1 VPRTAAPAKPA
12 ATGKTSVGKMLTN
25 PARADEALAVP
36 DAGWTLKV
44 DDTHGVHAQLFAANG
59 QAGQSAPLLDLA
71 LTSGDIMHDLT
82 GAQTVDVGGTTY
94 AVRTELQGDHY
105 AFAVARDIGGGT
117 FSVIAA
123 GHADAALVAGT
134 SHAIG
139 FDAIQS
145 FLASS
150 SGSLG

>member
-1 VPRTAAPAKPA
+1 MPRTAAPAKSA
-12 ATGKTSVGKMLTN
+12 APGKTSVGKMLSS
-25 PARADEALAVP
+25 PAQTSEALAVP
-36 DAGWTLKV
+36 DAGWSLKV
-44 DDTHGVHAQLFAANG
+44 DDTNGVHAQLFAARSRS
-59 QAGQSAPLLDLA
+59 GQSAPLLDLA

-82 GAQTVDVGGTTY
+82 GAQTVDVDGTIY
-94 AVRTELQGDHY
+94 AVRTEFLGDHY

-123 GHADAALVAGT
+123 GHADATLVGGT

-150 SGSLG
+150 NGALG